1 MDEERMK
8 QIAPEGGA
16 ASEAKKSPQAV
27 TDGGRKKRKSPGN
40 QDILGICNAD
50 HLLLKSFLI
59 ALITSVVMFLP
70 SIIWDEGYFLFLGDF
85 NSQQV
90 PFYKLA
96 HAAVRS
102 GNLGWNWYTDL
113 GANFIGS
120 YTFYLLGSPFSG

>member
-8 QIAPEGGA
+8 QTAPEGGA

-113 GANFIGS
+113 GRILLDRILFICWAV
-120 YTFYLLGSPFSG
+120 LFSG